1 MTTFKTTTFKTSDA
15 QCIQLARIVVA
26 MSDAGLD
33 VGFVR
38 RAQDLA
44 REDQGAY
51 ELLEL
56 WSEEEDDEREREEIL
71 ADMQDMLDE
80 ADDLPARPLEK
91 PYIGF
96 DQLDDVAVRV
106 RAHKEHLRQLIDAHG
121 GVSEVARQAGMHQS
135 ALSRLL
141 NSASMPRRSTLY
153 RIANA
158 MGVSESEVATDFVR

>member
-1 MTTFKTTTFKTSDA
+1 MTTFKTTDA

-33 VGFVR
+33 AGFVR
-38 RAQDLA
+38 RANDLA

-56 WSEEEDDEREREEIL
+56 WSEEEDEREREEIL

-96 DQLDDVAVRV
+96 DQLDDVAARV
-106 RAHKEHLRQLIDAHG
+106 RTHKEHLRQLIDAHG

>member
-1 MTTFKTTTFKTSDA
+1 MTTFKTTDA

-33 VGFVR
+33 ATFVR

-56 WSEEEDDEREREEIL
+56 WSEEDDESERKEIL

-80 ADDLPARPLEK
+80 ADDLPSRPLEK
-91 PYIGF
+91 PYIGLG
-96 DQLDDVAVRV
+96 QLDDVAKRV
-106 RAHKEHLRQLIDAHG
+106 RGHKEHLRQLIDAHG

-158 MGVSESEVATDFVR
+158 MGVSESEVATDFIR